1 MKILLDECVT
11 KKLKRFIT
19 NHQCFTVSDMKWDG
33 LRNGNLM
40 SKSVENDFDLLLT
53 IDKNLQYQQN
63 IGKYNLIVV
72 VFNTGSSKIEVMELF
87 LENFKSQIDSFEK
100 RKAYLIQK

>member
-1 MKILLDECVT
+1 
-11 KKLKRFIT
+11 
-19 NHQCFTVSDMKWDG
+19 MKWDG